1 MKHLINYGQYF
12 IISVVLIVLVFL
24 NVRLSDAPVSN
35 MSQDLPLIIIDA
47 GHGGKDGGAVASDG
61 TQEQY
66 INLSI
71 ALKMNEY
78 LTDKGYKTLLVRDDD
93 NSVHDESA
101 KTIRE
106 QKVSDIRNRLKISE
120 QYDNSIFVSVHQ
132 NMFTESKYHGT
143 QVFFSPNNPDSEVL
157 ASHIQQSVVSKLQ
170 PDNTRQIKK
179 CDKSVYLMYNTNAVA
194 VLCECGFLS
203 NNDELA
209 KLKDDNYQ
217 KSIAAAICDG
227 IIEYINNSVECS
239 TDGY

>member
-1 MKHLINYGQYF
+1 M
-12 IISVVLIVLVFL
+12 VFL
-24 NVRLSDAPVSN
+24 NVRFSDAPVSN
-35 MSQDLPLIIIDA
+35 ITHDYPLIIIDA
-47 GHGGKDGGAVASDG
+47 GHGGKDGGAVAADG

-93 NSVHDESA
+93 NSIHDESA

-132 NMFTESKYHGT
+132 NMFTQSKYHGT
-143 QVFFSPNNPDSEVL
+143 QVFYSPNNPESEVL

-209 KLKDDNYQ
+209 KLKEDNYQ

>member
-35 MSQDLPLIIIDA
+35 MSHDLPLIIIDA

-120 QYDNSIFVSVHQ
+120 QYENSIFVSVHQ

-143 QVFFSPNNPDSEVL
+143 QVFFSPNNPESEVL
-157 ASHIQQSVVSKLQ
+157 ASFIQRSVVSKLQ

>member
-1 MKHLINYGQYF
+1 M
-12 IISVVLIVLVFL
+12 VFL
-24 NVRLSDAPVSN
+24 NVRFSDAPVSN
-35 MSQDLPLIIIDA
+35 ITHDYPLIIIDA
-47 GHGGKDGGAVASDG
+47 GHGGMDGGAVAADG

-78 LTDKGYKTLLVRDDD
+78 LTAKGYKTLLVRDDD
-93 NSVHDESA
+93 NSIHDESA

-143 QVFFSPNNPDSEVL
+143 QVFFSPNNPESEVL
-157 ASHIQQSVVSKLQ
+157 ASFIQQSVVMKLQ